1 MSSLTV
7 RISQRSHRTL
17 RELAKRT
24 GQPMMSVLDQALS
37 EFQRKCFWEQTNAAF
52 AALRKNP
59 KAWKE
64 ELSERAAWNATLLDG
79 LEDK

>member
-7 RISQRSHRTL
+7 RISRQSHKTL

-24 GQPMMSVLDQALS
+24 RRPMLAVLDEALS
-37 EFQRKCFWEQTNAAF
+37 EYERKYFWEQTNAAY

-59 KAWKE
+59 KEWKE
-64 ELSERAAWNATLLDG
+64 ELAERSAWDMTLSDG
-79 LEDK
+79 LEDD

>member
-1 MSSLTV
+1 M
-7 RISQRSHRTL
+7 
-17 RELAKRT
+17 LA
-24 GQPMMSVLDQALS
+24 VLDQALS
-37 EFQRKCFWEQTNAAF
+37 EFQRKCFWEQTNAAY

-64 ELSERAAWNATLLDG
+64 ELAERAAWNATLLDG

>member
-7 RISQRSHRTL
+7 RISRRAHKTL

-24 GQPMMSVLDQALS
+24 NQPMLSVLDQALS
-37 EFQRKCFWEQTNAAF
+37 EFQRKCFWERTNAAY

-64 ELSERAAWNATLLDG
+64 ELAERAAWNATLLDG
-79 LEDK
+79 LEDQ